1 MHLVYPLPWWL
12 AAVLAVGIGGLT
24 YIAYRR
30 PLVPLS
36 GTERAVLIVCRAL
49 VLTLLVLLLF
59 RPVLVVPPQSLRHAI
74 VAVLVDRSRSM
85 RVADADGQPR
95 VSKAIA
101 LLRGSLMTAWSR
113 DFTTEVYGVGDR
125 VERAALDALSAD
137 EARSDLAAALKS
149 IVERYH
155 GQPLAGIVLLSDG
168 GDSGAS
174 SLALPAD
181 SPPVFAV
188 GIGSPD
194 GPADREVT
202 GMAAGD
208 QRLDQVSIDLR
219 ISVSSAGFGRSPFD
233 LRLLANGAEVER
245 RHITPPADRASTA
258 ETFTVAPDP
267 AAPTVYTAEIPPVD
281 REAIV
286 ENNRW
291 SILVNPAGR
300 KRRLLVVEGAP
311 GFEHTF
317 MKRAWARDP
326 ALEVDDVGRKGRNA
340 EGHNTFFVQA
350 DAARAAGLAN
360 GFPERRED
368 LYAYD
373 GLVLANIDGDAFTR
387 AQLTM
392 AADFVSQRGGGLLV
406 AGSRSFAPHGLSGT
420 ALENVLP
427 VELTDR
433 RAGAV
438 SVAAS
443 PGNRTAIDKLVL
455 TGEGEAH
462 PVMRIGTTVED
473 TRRMWAAI
481 PALASTAPVGGP
493 RAGAAVLAVTTAPAG
508 IVYPVVAVQRYG
520 QGRSMIFSGEASWR
534 WKMLLPS
541 DDRSFEY
548 FWRQAARWAAGPAP
562 DPVSITVPDEPST
575 GEIPVIVDVRDTQF
589 SPVGDAIVTATLTS
603 PDGTRSGLQWRADGA
618 GRYAGAARA
627 PVSGLYRINFDARR
641 GNIAIGSAERWME
654 VGGVDRE
661 FVDPRLNAAWLRRV
675 AASTG
680 GRYVRPPEVSKIA
693 EWLREAHPQQGAP
706 ERRDLWHEPLAFAA
720 IIVLLCGEWI
730 LRRRWGLR

>member
-12 AAVLAVGIGGLT
+12 ASVLAAGIGGLT
-24 YIAYRR
+24 YSAYRR

-36 GTERAVLIVCRAL
+36 GTRRAVLIVCRAL
-49 VLTLLVLLLF
+49 VLTLLVVFLF

-95 VSKAIA
+95 LSKAIA
-101 LLRGSLMTAWSR
+101 LLRGSPMTAWSR
-113 DFTTEVYGVGDR
+113 DFTTDVYGVGDR
-125 VERAALDALSAD
+125 VERAALDGLSAD
-137 EARSDLAAALKS
+137 APRSDLAAALNS
-149 IVERYH
+149 IVEQYR
-155 GQPLAGIVLLSDG
+155 GQQLAGIVLLSDG

-174 SLALPAD
+174 RLTLPAD
-181 SPPVFAV
+181 SPPVFTV

-194 GPADREVT
+194 GVADREVT

-208 QRLDQVSIDLR
+208 QRLDQTTIDLR
-219 ISVSSAGFGRSPFD
+219 VSVSSAGFGRSPFD
-233 LRLLANGAEVER
+233 LRLLANGREVER
-245 RHITPPADRASTA
+245 RHITPQADRTSIA
-258 ETFTVAPDP
+258 ETFTVSPDP
-267 AAPTVYTAEIPPVD
+267 AIPTVYTAEIPSVD

-291 SILVNPAGR
+291 SVLVNPAGR

-317 MKRAWARDP
+317 MKRAWAADP

-340 EGHNTFFVQA
+340 EGHDTFFVQA
-350 DAARAAGLAN
+350 DATRGAALAH

-373 GLVLANIDGDAFTR
+373 ALVLANVDGDAFTH

-392 AADFVSQRGGGLLV
+392 AAEFVSERGGGLV
-406 AGSRSFAPHGLSGT
+406 VVGGRSFAARGLSGT
-420 ALENVLP
+420 ALEHVLP
-427 VELTDR
+427 VELSDR
-433 RAGAV
+433 RTGAISPVASAG
-438 SVAAS
+438 
-443 PGNRTAIDKLVL
+443 GRTATGQLVL
-455 TGEGEAH
+455 TGEGDAH
-462 PVMRIGTTVED
+462 PVMRIGNTVEE
-473 TRRMWAAI
+473 TRRMWAALPPLSSI
-481 PALASTAPVGGP
+481 APVGGP
-493 RAGAAVLAVTTAPAG
+493 RPGAAVLAITTAPAG

-541 DDRSFEY
+541 GDRSFEY

-562 DPVSITVPDEPST
+562 DPVSITVPDTPST
-575 GEIPVIVDVRDTQF
+575 GDIPVIVDVRDTRF
-589 SPVGDAIVTATLTS
+589 APVGDAIVTATLTS
-603 PDGTRSGLQWRADGA
+603 PDGTRSGLQWRVDGT
-618 GRYAGAARA
+618 GRYTAAARA
-627 PVSGLYRINFDARR
+627 EAPGLYRISLDARR
-641 GNIAIGSAERWME
+641 GNVEIGSAERWME

-661 FVDPRLNAAWLRRV
+661 FVDPRLNDAWLRRV
-675 AASTG
+675 AGSTG
-680 GRYVRPPEVSKIA
+680 GRYVRPADVSKIA
-693 EWLREAHPQQGAP
+693 GWLHDTHPQAGAP
-706 ERRDLWHEPLAFAA
+706 ERRDLWHEPLAFVA